1 MRGRGGFILKEAGFI
16 LKEGGLIMKEG
27 GLIWGDESGV
37 GETGGLQGRVGG
49 VRRDGLAR
57 WGLISPLWTA
67 RPRLTPRI
75 ETSVPPLVGPEV
87 G

>member
-37 GETGGLQGRVGG
+37 GETRVVCKVGWVGLG
-49 VRRDGLAR
+49 
-57 WGLISPLWTA
+57 WG
-67 RPRLTPRI
+67 
-75 ETSVPPLVGPEV
+75 
-87 G
+87 